1 MGFAL
6 FSGKIWFFHFFFPF
20 SLLLRLGVY
29 QSHDSVLLRLNPG
42 RQTFSDSHVFFAPHE
57 QTLNSCRG
65 EWPRLGASR
74 STAAGCTSSRTCSA
88 NGRSRLSLLSLLF
101 SPLASLFS
109 LSFLPPLLSLC
120 LSLSLSLFSHLSLQ
134 EGSCG
139 VVLPPFFTTRF
150 RPVHFP
156 HPSYPLRRP
165 PSPSLMVPLHS
176 ASSAR
181 PRRRRERRRQR
192 PPTPQAPR
200 GT

>member
-1 MGFAL
+1 VR
-6 FSGKIWFFHFFFPF
+6 SH
-20 SLLLRLGVY
+20 SLLNHQKRNNGKGWRLRKQANPFPLFL
-29 QSHDSVLLRLNPG
+29 SSLRREERKRG
-42 RQTFSDSHVFFAPHE
+42 R
-57 QTLNSCRG
+57 
-65 EWPRLGASR
+65 
-74 STAAGCTSSRTCSA
+74 CTSSRTCSA